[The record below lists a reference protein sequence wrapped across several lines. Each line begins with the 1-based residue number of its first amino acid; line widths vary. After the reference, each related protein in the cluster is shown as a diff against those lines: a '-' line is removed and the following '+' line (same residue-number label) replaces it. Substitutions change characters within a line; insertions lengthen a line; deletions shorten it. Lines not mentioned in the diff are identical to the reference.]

1 MEEVNMAVGKTSIVQ
16 RLVKKTGF
24 LPIVILVMA
33 LFTQINNPTFF
44 TLDNITNV
52 IRQIS
57 VNGVLAIATTLVILT
72 GNIDLSLGS
81 IIGLSSCIGCSVV
94 LNTGHVILG
103 MVTALVLGA
112 VCGAV
117 NGFIVVRS
125 EIHPFVV
132 TLGTGMVYS
141 GLAYILTGGA
151 QVAGLP
157 ASFLV
162 IGSGSFWGIPYLF
175 LLMVVS
181 FLLISF
187 VLNKTRFGLRLYEIG
202 GKEEAV
208 VASGINAQLYK
219 IAAYAFEGA
228 LVGIAGM
235 MLASRTISGHA
246 SLGSGYHFQAIGAAV
261 IGGVSLNGGRGKA
274 SGVLCGVLIT
284 GILNNSLNLMKVS
297 SFWQDAAIGVVI
309 VLAVIIDTFRAAQER
324 K

>member
-1 MEEVNMAVGKTSIVQ
+1 MEEVNAAKANIIRRTVQ
-16 RLVKKTGF
+16 KTGF

-33 LFTQINNPTFF
+33 LFTQANNPTFF
-44 TLDNITNV
+44 TLDNLTNV

-57 VNGVLAIATTLVILT
+57 VNGVLAIAATLVILT

-81 IIGLSSCIGCSVV
+81 IIGLSSCMGCSVV
-94 LNTGHVILG
+94 LSTGRVGWG
-103 MVTALVLGA
+103 MLTALALGA
-112 VCGAV
+112 ACGAV
-117 NGFIVVRS
+117 NGLIVVES

-157 ASFLV
+157 AGFLA
-162 IGSGSFWGIPYLF
+162 IGSGSLGGIPYLF
-175 LLMVVS
+175 WIMVLS
-181 FLLISF
+181 FLLISA
-187 VLNKTRFGLRLYEIG
+187 VLNKTIFGLRLYEIG
-202 GKEEAV
+202 GKEEAAA
-208 VASGINAQLYK
+208 ASGINVRLYK

-261 IGGVSLNGGRGKA
+261 IGGVSLNGGRGKT

-297 SFWQDAAIGVVI
+297 SFWQDTAIGVVI
-309 VLAVIIDTFRAAQER
+309 VLAVIIDTFRTAQDR